1 MQALGISLFGMIAYA
16 INFVILVLLL
26 RLLLYQPVKQML
38 EGRKQR
44 IAEGLDAAERASA
57 EAAQQRV
64 RFERE
69 LEEARGAAQA
79 EAAKLAQQGGARAPR
94 GAAGRR
100 AGGRGDHGAR
110 PRGDRAGAPAGGG
123 GVGAADR
130 GTGSGNL
137 PESWWARLS
146 IRPRS
151 SAWWNN
157 SCVSWAPRAASDR
170 RPELRAGGVRERR
183 RALVGRAARSPGTVA
198 AGTGTAGA
206 AQRPRRGVQH
216 PPAAPAGTA
225 AR

>member
-79 EAAKLAQQGGARAPR
+79 EAAKLAQQAEHVRHEVLQAAELEAAEITARAR
-94 GAAGRR
+94 EEIEQERREVAAELEQQTAELALAISRKV
-100 AGGRGDHGAR
+100 
-110 PRGDRAGAPAGGG
+110 
-123 GVGAADR
+123 VGAALDQ
-130 GTGSGNL
+130 
-137 PESWWARLS
+137 
-146 IRPRS
+146 
-151 SAWWNN
+151 
-157 SCVSWAPRAASDR
+157 
-170 RPELRAGGVRERR
+170 
-183 RALVGRAARSPGTVA
+183 
-198 AGTGTAGA
+198 A
-206 AQRPRRGVQH
+206 AQQRLVEQFVRQL
-216 PPAAPAGTA
+216 GTEGSK
-225 AR
+225 